1 MGVKNIAYINKEMLI
16 WARNET
22 PFATVEDV
30 EAHSS
35 SISAEKLYKWESG
48 EDLPSVNEAK
58 RLASIY
64 KVPFACFY
72 LSEIPEKKPKP
83 YTDRRTALGTSYDVI
98 SYDLWSEIQRIV
110 SNRECLIEFTEEDDI
125 LPIPP
130 VSDTSIEGIAKQ
142 IREFLE
148 LNTPLKNKTAYGY
161 KRRVSG
167 KMAKYFDEKITLA
180 DCKPRLI
187 HGFYDYLREDGD
199 SEQTIL
205 HYHNLLHT
213 AFEYAIRQEILEYN
227 PMDRVE
233 RPQPKK
239 FVGDFYSVDEVKTL
253 LEHAKEDV
261 IYIPIVLAVYCG
273 LRRSE
278 ALGLSWSNI
287 DFENEKIFIGQKV
300 LEVVRNGKMEQ
311 VVSDEMKTESSRRSF
326 KMIPEVKEILLAHKA
341 QQELYRQQF
350 RRAYSKKYL
359 DMVCVNP
366 LGELI
371 KPSYITS
378 HFPKLLKQYGM
389 RDIRFHDLRHTCA
402 SLLVSLDVNMKV
414 IQKYLGHSNMST
426 TADIYSHLDANA
438 TGEAGMKLGKLLSD
452 DESEVS

>member
-1 MGVKNIAYINKEMLI
+1 MANKLSKDISGSVQEKRGMLYLVVSYKD
-16 WARNET
+16 
-22 PFATVEDV
+22 TV
-30 EAHSS
+30 
-35 SISAEKLYKWESG
+35 
-48 EDLPSVNEAK
+48 
-58 RLASIY
+58 
-64 KVPFACFY
+64 
-72 LSEIPEKKPKP
+72 
-83 YTDRRTALGTSYDVI
+83 T
-98 SYDLWSEIQRIV
+98 Q
-110 SNRECLIEFTEEDDI
+110 
-125 LPIPP
+125 
-130 VSDTSIEGIAKQ
+130 
-142 IREFLE
+142 
-148 LNTPLKNKTAYGY
+148 KNKTKWLGLGLPAGSTKSLINKAIREAKNKFESEYKRFLDGYDDPTKYPLLQFINDWLDRVHIHKIQESTYYGY

-205 HYHNLLHT
+205 HYHNLPHT

-287 DFENEKIFIGQKV
+287 DFENDKIFIGQKV

-326 KMIPEVKEILLAHKA
+326 KMIPEVKEILLAHKER
-341 QQELYRQQF
+341 QELYRKQF
-350 RRAYSKKYL
+350 RRAYCKKYL

-426 TADIYSHLDANA
+426 TADIYSHLDVNA